1 MGFVLTLFYV
11 LAYYLT
17 PSVLFGPLAQFRLQL
32 ILGLV
37 ILLFS
42 LPRLARS
49 FTVKSSQSFAVVGLS
64 VAVFL
69 SILFGASW
77 LGGAVQGFIAFVPNA
92 MVYYFVCVHFT
103 SLRRIQ
109 AISLVFLLVCVFVIA
124 HGAMDL
130 YRGVPEANPR
140 QADLADGGVQEW
152 NEEHPYLFAMRNDA
166 GQWFFRLRGLGPI
179 NDPNDFGQIE
189 VCTIPLMFLFWRS
202 KKWVRNF
209 ICVVLPVAVLLTG
222 IFLTHSRGAL
232 LALTILAIV
241 AARRRIGTM
250 PAVIVG
256 GGLFLAAMA
265 LQFTG
270 GRGISAEAGADR
282 TVLWGEGLALLKSHP
297 LFGVGFGRMAE
308 HTQLT
313 AHNSIVVCAAELGL
327 FGLYFWS
334 MFLLAT
340 VRDAVKVTASQEGE
354 GTTARSAGTTVPMQQ
369 AAAAPMSASE
379 TVRTGRL
386 VLLSLTGFL
395 LTGWF
400 LSRAFVL
407 TLFLLGGMVEA
418 VYEMGFARG
427 LLPPRLRL
435 KQVLP
440 KAGILAICLVLVMYV
455 VVRLLNF
462 AR

>member
-17 PSVLFGPLAQFRLQL
+17 PAILFGSLARFRLQL
-32 ILGLV
+32 ILVLV
-37 ILLFS
+37 IFIIS

-49 FTVKSSQSFAVVGLS
+49 FPARSSQSFAVVGLAI
-64 VAVFL
+64 AVFL

-92 MVYYFVCVHFT
+92 MVYYFACIHFN
-103 SLRRIQ
+103 SRRRLQ
-109 AISLVFLLVCVFVIA
+109 GISFILLFVCVFVTA

-140 QADLADGGVQEW
+140 QADLGDAGVQAW

-189 VCTIPLMFLFWRS
+189 VCTIPLMFLFWRA
-202 KKWVRNF
+202 KKRVRNILF
-209 ICVVLPVAVLLTG
+209 VVLPVAVLLTG

-232 LALTILAIV
+232 LALTILAVI
-241 AARRRIGTM
+241 AAQRRIGTV
-250 PAVIVG
+250 PAVVVG
-256 GGLFLAAMA
+256 AGLLLAAMA

-282 TVLWGEGLALLKSHP
+282 TVLWGEGLALLKGHP

-334 MFLLAT
+334 MFLFAT
-340 VRDAVKVTASQEGE
+340 VRDALKIIASQEG
-354 GTTARSAGTTVPMQQ
+354 TAVTASSTYGARPVQQ
-369 AAAAPMSASE
+369 AKAEPISALE

-395 LTGWF
+395 LTSWF

-407 TLFLLGGMVEA
+407 TLFLLGGTVEA
-418 VYEMGFARG
+418 VYEMAHAKG
-427 LLPPRLRL
+427 LVPARLRL

-440 KAGILAICLVLVMYV
+440 KAGLLAVCLVLIMYV
-455 VVRLLNF
+455 VVRLLNL